1 MTREQIFGAERQSAR
16 TAVEGRR
23 VPRRHGCKY
32 DRSCYV
38 TPMAKA
44 NTTRENIIA
53 EALSQAVTIGLE
65 GISVGGLAASLN
77 LSKSGL
83 FAHFKSKEALQ
94 LAVLD
99 AAIEQFA
106 RDIVV
111 PANEA
116 KSPGRK
122 LDRLFLGYLDWI
134 KGDRQT
140 RGCLFIT
147 AIQEFDDRPG
157 SIHDRLVSSQL
168 AWRQLLAATTREA
181 IASGEIS
188 AKDDIDLFVFELVG
202 TALAYQH
209 ALKLFH
215 DRHARTK
222 AERAYA
228 KLKAQG

>member
-1 MTREQIFGAERQSAR
+1 
-16 TAVEGRR
+16 
-23 VPRRHGCKY
+23 
-32 DRSCYV
+32 
-38 TPMAKA
+38 MAKA

-53 EALSQAVTIGLE
+53 EALSQAVMIGLE
-65 GISVGGLAASLN
+65 GISVGGLAARLN

-116 KSPGRK
+116 KSPGQK

-157 SIHDRLVSSQL
+157 NIHDRLVSSQNG
-168 AWRQLLAATTREA
+168 WRQLLAATTREA
-181 IASGEIS
+181 VASGEIGP
-188 AKDDIDLFVFELVG
+188 KDDIDLFVFELIG

-209 ALKLFH
+209 ALKLFR
-215 DRHARTK
+215 DRQARTK